1 MMIMI
6 IFTLANLIVAV
17 LGRATVLLVGRVE
30 ESSSGSHCHV
40 RPCRHY
46 HLQQKLD
53 LASLPKANENM
64 KDLGQLV
71 IAIGDSKVQ
80 WSQPMVLL
88 ALQTNKNRNS
98 KLRVEL
104 RY

>member
-30 ESSSGSHCHV
+30 ESSSSPHCHV

-46 HLQQKLD
+46 HLQHKLD
-53 LASLPKANENM
+53 LGKFAKGKEEYEGP
-64 KDLGQLV
+64 
-71 IAIGDSKVQ
+71 
-80 WSQPMVLL
+80 
-88 ALQTNKNRNS
+88 LQMRI
-98 KLRVEL
+98 
-104 RY
+104 